1 MAKKTIKDY
10 IIKYSKKNI
19 YFNLDEIKKYL
30 KENKIKFT
38 HNTLKQN
45 IYLLKKKKI
54 LYSAGRG
61 WYSTIEKEFKLDKQP
76 IEDIVQLIHSK
87 YPLLEF
93 SCWSTEQIKGYFHH
107 LPSQFVAFIYSDKD
121 YLSTIKDFLN
131 EKNYNV
137 YLNPH
142 KHEIEK
148 FVELKNKKNIIL
160 RPSIIFYSLIEN
172 NYAKIEKILI
182 DLFLEIKK
190 INLIDKEEC
199 LKMFINVITNY
210 RIDLAKSLAY
220 AYSRKIDD
228 EIKKII
234 YESVKN

>member
-19 YFNLDEIKKYL
+19 YFNLDEINNYL
-30 KENKIKFT
+30 GENQLNFK
-38 HNTLKQN
+38 HDTLKKN
-45 IYLLKKKKI
+45 IYFLKKEKK

>member
-1 MAKKTIKDY
+1 MTKLTMKDY
-10 IIKYSKKNI
+10 ILKYSKEKS
-19 YFNLDEIKKYL
+19 YFHLDEIKYYL

-54 LYSAGRG
+54 LFSAGRG
-61 WYSTIEKEFKLDKQP
+61 WYSNTEKEFKLDKQP

-87 YPLLEF
+87 YPLLDF
-93 SCWSTEQIKGYFHH
+93 SCWSTEQIKGYLQH
-107 LPSQFVAFIYSDKD
+107 LPSQFVTFIYSDID
-121 YLSTIKDFLN
+121 YLSTIKDLLV

-190 INLIDKEEC
+190 INLIDTEEY
-199 LKMFINVITNY
+199 LKMFINIITNY

-234 YESVKN
+234 YESVKY